1 MQIIIVEKRQE
12 IEHLFNLYLTDQ
24 CTQEEVQLLMEYFN
38 TDENEALLK
47 SLIKKELETSQNKID
62 SELVTKAS
70 LDEIYQM
77 IKKRSDESGEGA

>member
-1 MQIIIVEKRQE
+1 MEKRQE

-24 CTQEEVQLLMEYFN
+24 CTREELQLLMEYFN

-47 SLIKKELETSQNKID
+47 SLIKKELETSQDNKID
-62 SELVTKAS
+62 SEMVTKAN

-77 IKKRSDESGEGA
+77 IKKRIGDSGGGP